1 MKTIIFI
8 LFVALFG
15 QQALANDQLHNHN
28 HSEEHKTELNE
39 HSSIQKKEY
48 TCPMHPDFITQDK
61 DESCPICGMNLV
73 EKKQEILE
81 ETKIYICPMH
91 PHIHNTEKSKCPICG
106 MDLVEDKKESAKA
119 APSIPFNNKLT
130 QTLGITF
137 DTVKKGTLWQMFNT
151 YGVTKI
157 NESNTN
163 KYSLY
168 VDGWIKD
175 ITKKREGEFIK
186 KGDFLYSVFSPELI
200 DAQYNFLL
208 SFEDDKYSDKKLKY
222 YGISDDVIN
231 KIKKSKKIIENI
243 PYYAE
248 SDGYIRNLNIRKG
261 QKVIMNNIILE
272 TYLNNNSWIEIYIPE
287 SKADWVKV
295 NSFFNFEYL
304 NKKYDSVIEVIYPEL
319 KNNSIIARATL
330 KKFIPAES
338 TIELTLFGNPI
349 NKAIHIPLQ
358 SLLLSEKENIVIVKN
373 NNGKLERRNVKL
385 DKIINDRVIIK
396 EGLYEGEE
404 IVTSGQFLL
413 DSEASLNS
421 GFNNIKG

>member
-28 HSEEHKTELNE
+28 HSEEHKAELNE
-39 HSSIQKKEY
+39 YSSIQKKEY

-81 ETKIYICPMH
+81 KTKIYRCPMH

-208 SFEDDKYSDKKLKY
+208 SFEDDQYSDKKLKY
-222 YGISDDVIN
+222 YGISEGVIN

-304 NKKYDSVIEVIYPEL
+304 NKKYDSVIEIIYPEL